1 MVKFGV
7 SQPVTRKEDQRF
19 LTGTG
24 RYTDDINLP
33 GQAHAFILRS
43 PHAHAVIRSI
53 ETSKAKAAAQ
63 VLCVLTGEDVAADG
77 LGDVPCIAAVT
88 NRDGSKS
95 PVPPNPL
102 LKRERVRHVGDA
114 VALVV
119 AETLDAARDAAELVA
134 VDYDPLPVV
143 TDTARA
149 AGPDVPL
156 VWDDAPN
163 NIVYDWSTGDEAATE
178 AAFAAAT
185 HVTRLD
191 FVNNRVIIN
200 SMEPRGA
207 VGSHDPAGDSYTLYT
222 TTQGG
227 HYVRD
232 VVAGSILDV
241 APERVRVVTPDVGG
255 GFGMKL
261 FLYLEYALTLWA
273 ARRVGRPVKWTCD
286 RSQAFVS
293 DTQGRDH
300 VTHAELALDADGKF
314 LAVRAQTYA
323 NMGAYLSNFAPSVPN
338 KRMQVGVYAIPTAY
352 VAYKGVYTNTV
363 PVDAYRGAG
372 RPEAIYLIE
381 RLIDVAARELAID
394 GAELRRRNYIP
405 ADAMPYTTC
414 LKVTFDSGEFA
425 RNMDDAMALAG
436 WKDFA
441 KRREAARSRG
451 LLRGIGMAY
460 YIDITGGPLIGG
472 EDAVLRFEEDDS
484 LTAMVGTQASGQ
496 GHETPF
502 AQILVDRLG
511 VPFDAINVREGDT
524 DDTPSGHGSGGSR
537 TIMDGGGAVLVAA
550 DDLID
555 KAKPIASELL
565 EAAASDIEFADG
577 RFTVA
582 GTDRSADLLSVA
594 AAARKGNGGAL
605 IGGGTFT
612 PEASAF
618 PNGCHVCEVE
628 IDPDTGVVAL
638 VNFTAVDDFGRV
650 VNPLTLAGQVHG
662 GVVQGVGQALIE
674 NTVYDE
680 GSGQLLTG
688 SFMDYGLPRASDIPT
703 IAVDWNEVPCPTNP
717 LGVKGA
723 GEAGAIGAPPAVV
736 NAVVDALA
744 GLGITHVD
752 MPATPERV
760 WRAIRAAGG

>member
-1 MVKFGV
+1 M
-7 SQPVTRKEDQRF
+7 
-19 LTGTG
+19 
-24 RYTDDINLP
+24 
-33 GQAHAFILRS
+33 
-43 PHAHAVIRSI
+43 
-53 ETSKAKAAAQ
+53 
-63 VLCVLTGEDVAADG
+63 
-77 LGDVPCIAAVT
+77 
-88 NRDGSKS
+88 
-95 PVPPNPL
+95 
-102 LKRERVRHVGDA
+102 
-114 VALVV
+114 
-119 AETLDAARDAAELVA
+119 
-134 VDYDPLPVV
+134 
-143 TDTARA
+143 
-149 AGPDVPL
+149 
-156 VWDDAPN
+156 
-163 NIVYDWSTGDEAATE
+163 
-178 AAFAAAT
+178 
-185 HVTRLD
+185 
-191 FVNNRVIIN
+191 
-200 SMEPRGA
+200 
-207 VGSHDPAGDSYTLYT
+207 
-222 TTQGG
+222 
-227 HYVRD
+227 
-232 VVAGSILDV
+232 
-241 APERVRVVTPDVGG
+241 
-255 GFGMKL
+255 
-261 FLYLEYALTLWA
+261 
-273 ARRVGRPVKWTCD
+273 
-286 RSQAFVS
+286 
-293 DTQGRDH
+293 
-300 VTHAELALDADGKF
+300 
-314 LAVRAQTYA
+314 
-323 NMGAYLSNFAPSVPN
+323 
-338 KRMQVGVYAIPTAY
+338 
-352 VAYKGVYTNTV
+352 
-363 PVDAYRGAG
+363 
-372 RPEAIYLIE
+372 
-381 RLIDVAARELAID
+381 
-394 GAELRRRNYIP
+394 
-405 ADAMPYTTC
+405 
-414 LKVTFDSGEFA
+414 
-425 RNMDDAMALAG
+425 
-436 WKDFA
+436 
-441 KRREAARSRG
+441 
-451 LLRGIGMAY
+451 
-460 YIDITGGPLIGG
+460 
-472 EDAVLRFEEDDS
+472 
-484 LTAMVGTQASGQ
+484 
-496 GHETPF
+496 
-502 AQILVDRLG
+502 G
-511 VPFDAINVREGDT
+511 VPFDAINIREGDT